1 MPKRKGITQYFS
13 IGTIGLHLV
22 SGVVV
27 GVLIG
32 YYLDKFFNT
41 SPWLTII
48 FFFFGLAAGFRNM
61 YKDVQ
66 RYIVHGEDF
75 ENLEEKENLSDTT
88 RTDSKKS

>member
-1 MPKRKGITQYFS
+1 MSKKKGIIQYFS

-22 SGVVV
+22 SGVIV

-48 FFFFGLAAGFRNM
+48 FFFLGLAAGFRNM

-66 RYIVHGEDF
+66 RYVIHGEDF
-75 ENLEEKENLSDTT
+75 ENPEENNESSEN
-88 RTDSKKS
+88 KKQ

>member
-1 MPKRKGITQYFS
+1 MRKGFIQYLS

-27 GVLIG
+27 GVLLG
-32 YYLDKFFNT
+32 YFLDKYFDT

-48 FFFFGLAAGFRNM
+48 FFFLGIGAGFRNM

-66 RYIVHGEDF
+66 KYIIQEDK
-75 ENLEEKENLSDTT
+75 NNH
-88 RTDSKKS
+88 

>member
-1 MPKRKGITQYFS
+1 MNKKFFKYLS
-13 IGTIGLHLV
+13 ISAIGLHLV

-41 SPWLTII
+41 SPILTIL
-48 FFFFGLAAGFRNM
+48 FFFFGIIAGFRNM

-66 RYIVHGEDF
+66 KYILNNED
-75 ENLEEKENLSDTT
+75 NNGKD
-88 RTDSKKS
+88 KK

>member
-22 SGVVV
+22 SGVIV

-66 RYIVHGEDF
+66 RYVIHGEDF
-75 ENLEEKENLSDTT
+75 ENPEENNELSEN
-88 RTDSKKS
+88 KKQ